1 MLSELWMLSCV
12 FLVVGFCCTAA
23 GAVWKFALHRKDRY
37 EGHAEARVVD
47 IVTKPRGGQ
56 ASLSEFRNNRVAVFE
71 FFANGR
77 PVKVSD
83 PADTYPCPYRMD
95 QKVRI
100 CYDPENPEHF
110 EVESVNIKSRIA
122 DAIRMLGIVFAV
134 AGCILFFLYA
144 ARVEV

>member
-1 MLSELWMLSCV
+1 M
-12 FLVVGFCCTAA
+12 
-23 GAVWKFALHRKDRY
+23 
-37 EGHAEARVVD
+37 
-47 IVTKPRGGQ
+47 TKPRGGQ

-122 DAIRMLGIVFAV
+122 DAIRMLGIVFAI
-134 AGCILFFLYA
+134 AGCILSSCMQQEWKSEDRQIERIRKEIRSYF
-144 ARVEV
+144 VS